1 MIIIIKKKKN
11 IKRKRFKLKKENRW
25 VFIMLQVCGR
35 PPNTRWRK
43 KRRRRKWRKSYINK
57 KTLERRLFNL
67 NYCTLRY
74 LPQEQIILKKSF
86 TILKSLKTC
95 SQNKKTIIDSFEH
108 LPRSHI
114 QRRRTLST
122 CPTCS
127 WPDEPVWGCRLVGNH
142 FSTRLRS
149 LRRGCWSRTTCVCQ

>member
-1 MIIIIKKKKN
+1 MIN
-11 IKRKRFKLKKENRW
+11 IKRKRFKLTAEYLLCYRC
-25 VFIMLQVCGR
+25 VVARQIHDGE
-35 PPNTRWRK
+35 K

-57 KTLERRLFNL
+57 KTLERRVFNL

-74 LPQEQIILKKSF
+74 LSQEQIILKKSF

-95 SQNKKTIIDSFEH
+95 TQNKKTIIDSLEH

-122 CPTCS
+122 CLTCS